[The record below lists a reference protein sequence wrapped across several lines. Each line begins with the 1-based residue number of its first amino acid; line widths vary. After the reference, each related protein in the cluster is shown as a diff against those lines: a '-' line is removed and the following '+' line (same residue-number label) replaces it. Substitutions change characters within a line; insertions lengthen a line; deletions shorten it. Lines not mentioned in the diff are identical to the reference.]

1 MWPSLLSPRFLGQ
14 VLGAMRCKANGW
26 TLHSRME
33 TEKLEEFRAILLPI
47 RENKAVEM
55 EIVCHRY
62 EEELE
67 VSGCFTV
74 KMKAMV
80 KYKRLR
86 AEGEGRTIGVVWRC
100 GSQIK

>member
-1 MWPSLLSPRFLGQ
+1 MRPSLPLLWFLGQ

-33 TEKLEEFRAILLPI
+33 TEKLEEFSAILLPI

-62 EEELE
+62 EEELK
-67 VSGCFTV
+67 VSECFTV
-74 KMKAMV
+74 MMKAMR
-80 KYKRLR
+80 KCKRLW
-86 AEGEGRTIGVVWRC
+86 AEGEGRGIGIVWRC

>member
-1 MWPSLLSPRFLGQ
+1 MAADAARPSLLFPWFLGQ

-33 TEKLEEFRAILLPI
+33 MEKLEEFSAILLPI

-62 EEELE
+62 EEELQ
-67 VSGCFTV
+67 VSGVFYSNDESHAKV
-74 KMKAMV
+74 
-80 KYKRLR
+80 
-86 AEGEGRTIGVVWRC
+86 
-100 GSQIK
+100 